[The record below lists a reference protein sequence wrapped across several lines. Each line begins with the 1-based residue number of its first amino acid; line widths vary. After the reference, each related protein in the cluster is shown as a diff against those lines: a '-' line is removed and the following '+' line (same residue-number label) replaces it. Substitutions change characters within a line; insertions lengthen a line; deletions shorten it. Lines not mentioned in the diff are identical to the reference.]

1 METFHNLKVFKKPRS
16 IPLLDIPINFPS
28 FKNLHLELMEIKEK
42 LKKNLPRIPIS
53 KPILPAK
60 VVETES
66 SEDEKNMKSGPIV
79 QPPPGEIRD
88 AEERKK
94 DKKDKK
100 KKREKPSAIDKKR
113 ADKRADKKKVDK
125 KAVRHA
131 KKHDPVVADLG
142 ESSDSE
148 SDSSSEDSSESTSSS
163 KSGSSTEGASS
174 GSKTGEDNS
183 TGESGSSPSGAEE
196 AKEPEEEDPYAGLSP
211 EEREIKEKEEYI
223 WRFRILKKQYGNKA
237 SIPIP
242 DWNEHSDLTLM
253 KTSYERTIKELYLD
267 DAVET
272 YRTYLLGGWMVMEYV
287 CTQLIGI
294 DLRGFTVQQ
303 SKMMYKYDRMLI
315 ELGEKSYTRWGMN
328 LPVEIRLLGL
338 ILFQAGIFYL
348 GKVLADKFGNS
359 AAEMFK
365 GFTGQPPDATPQQP
379 PTGAAQPGAEQKNTA
394 PPKSKMRGPKI
405 SSEDIRNRNKP
416 E

>member
-16 IPLLDIPINFPS
+16 NPLLDIPINFPS

-42 LKKNLPRIPIS
+42 LKKNLPLIPIS
-53 KPILPAK
+53 KPTLPAK
-60 VVETES
+60 VAETES

-88 AEERKK
+88 AEEKKNKHSKKK
-94 DKKDKK
+94 DKKSKKDKRK
-100 KKREKPSAIDKKR
+100 EKYPKIDKNAK
-113 ADKRADKKKVDK
+113 ADK
-125 KAVRHA
+125 KAVKHA

-142 ESSDSE
+142 ESTE
-148 SDSSSEDSSESTSSS
+148 SDSSSDDSSESESDSGT

-174 GSKTGEDNS
+174 GSKTGDENS
-183 TGESGSSPSGAEE
+183 TGESGSSPSGAE
-196 AKEPEEEDPYAGLSP
+196 KEPEEEDDPYAGLSP

-223 WRFRILKKQYGNKA
+223 WRFRILKKQYGKNA

-242 DWNEHSDLTLM
+242 EWNEHSDLTLM

-287 CTQLIGI
+287 CTQVIGI

-365 GFTGQPPDATPQQP
+365 GFTGQPPDATPPQNASPNAQ
-379 PTGAAQPGAEQKNTA
+379 TGTETSSA
-394 PPKSKMRGPKI
+394 PPKSRMRGPKI
-405 SSEDIRNRNKP
+405 SSDDIRNRNKP